1 MRPPEV
7 LVQITAP
14 HFCASVTL
22 WGLDDVVREAAPIL
36 RYMIGWK
43 RDEVK
48 AYCKRKGWK
57 IKRVR

>member
-1 MRPPEV
+1 M

-14 HFCASVTL
+14 HFCAAIVFDIPWSKDFVS
-22 WGLDDVVREAAPIL
+22 DAAPIL
-36 RYMIGWK
+36 RYMVGWK